1 MGHRLR
7 LHSAESVDSMALSQR
22 NPSRGS
28 LLLAPPMSLD
38 PNFRRSVVLVCEHN
52 DEGSFGLVLNRQI
65 ELTLSE
71 VLEDEGL
78 PPQPLCL
85 GGPVE
90 QNTLHYVHAMGDT
103 LRDAIDVA
111 PGVFW
116 GGDFEQLKDS
126 LRAGE
131 ASEENVRLFLGYAGW
146 TAGQLEEEITADGWI
161 VTEASAEVVFGMQ
174 PDALWRNVLKSMG
187 GEYAAIANFPD
198 DPRLN

>member
-1 MGHRLR
+1 
-7 LHSAESVDSMALSQR
+7 MALSDQT
-22 NPSRGS
+22 PSRGS

-52 DEGSFGLVLNRQI
+52 EEGSFGLVLNRPI

-78 PPQPLCL
+78 PPQVLGL

-90 QNTLHYVHAMGDT
+90 QNTLHYLHSLGETV
-103 LRDAIDVA
+103 LDAIDVA
-111 PGVFW
+111 PGIFW
-116 GGDFEQLKDS
+116 GGDFEMMKQS
-126 LRAGE
+126 LRSGL
-131 ASEENVRLFLGYAGW
+131 ASEANARLFLGYAGW
-146 TAGQLEEEITADGWI
+146 SGGQLDEEIADGGWI
-161 VTEASAEVVFGMQ
+161 VTVARADLVFGVQ
-174 PDALWRNVLKSMG
+174 PELLWRAVLKSMG